1 MANRTKVEMNALE
14 DAILYVLEQDYPQSV
29 RHIFYRLVDGS
40 LAVYVEKTEA
50 GYRRIMRRCSLM
62 REENR
67 LPWHYIVDL
76 SRHAFHY
83 SGFDGI
89 NDDFIA
95 SAAAL
100 YRRNYWTTTDFY
112 VEVWAESRSIASVLQ
127 GECRRAGVDLYPA
140 SGFSSSTFVH
150 DAAEEI
156 VEAEKQNCV
165 ILYIGDYDPAG
176 ALIDLDIESKM
187 RKYLDAMGWQGDLLF
202 DRVAINAEQ
211 IADHNLPTKPR
222 KASEK
227 RRPDIMYTV
236 EAETLPAG
244 ILRGLVRE
252 RIERLMP
259 SNVLLIL
266 KEAERIER
274 KDIAARLRGP
284 FA

>member
-1 MANRTKVEMNALE
+1 
-14 DAILYVLEQDYPQSV
+14 
-29 RHIFYRLVDGS
+29 
-40 LAVYVEKTEA
+40 
-50 GYRRIMRRCSLM
+50 M

-176 ALIDLDIESKM
+176 AHHRSGHRE
-187 RKYLDAMGWQGDLLF
+187 Q
-202 DRVAINAEQ
+202 NAEVSRCYGL
-211 IADHNLPTKPR
+211 ARRSSLRPR
-222 KASEK
+222 RHVNS
-227 RRPDIMYTV
+227 
-236 EAETLPAG
+236 
-244 ILRGLVRE
+244 
-252 RIERLMP
+252 
-259 SNVLLIL
+259 
-266 KEAERIER
+266 
-274 KDIAARLRGP
+274 
-284 FA
+284 